1 MFNTRKEPG
10 RGHITFTMINAL
22 VIIFAFSYKF
32 PTTSGSYYFGQVFVY
47 GFVTL
52 MLLHL
57 LLCRYSK
64 LNSVMIIANLMM
76 DAVIF
81 ALSFEHLDAGIKISQ
96 TWLFIFPFVLPIYS
110 WIVHSLFNRKYYYD
124 DCKRIFLAQQAGGW
138 SVGSVRY
145 DFIDKPGKCYF

>member
-1 MFNTRKEPG
+1 MIVTRKEPG

-64 LNSVMIIANLMM
+64 LNSFMIIANLMM
-76 DAVIF
+76 DAAIF

-110 WIVHSLFNRKYYYD
+110 WIVHSLFNHKYYYD
-124 DCKRIFLAQQAGGW
+124 DGRRIHYQNDCGWNFDSGEYEIKR
-138 SVGSVRY
+138 
-145 DFIDKPGKCYF
+145 PGNLYY

>member
-52 MLLHL
+52 MLVHL

-64 LNSVMIIANLMM
+64 LNSVMIIANLIM
-76 DAVIF
+76 DAAIF
-81 ALSFEHLDAGIKISQ
+81 ALSFEHLDAGIKVSQ

-110 WIVHSLFNRKYYYD
+110 WIVHSLFNHKYYYD
-124 DCKRIFLAQQAGGW
+124 DGKRIYIQDDWGWNINTGECEPRSSGGFHW
-138 SVGSVRY
+138 
-145 DFIDKPGKCYF
+145 